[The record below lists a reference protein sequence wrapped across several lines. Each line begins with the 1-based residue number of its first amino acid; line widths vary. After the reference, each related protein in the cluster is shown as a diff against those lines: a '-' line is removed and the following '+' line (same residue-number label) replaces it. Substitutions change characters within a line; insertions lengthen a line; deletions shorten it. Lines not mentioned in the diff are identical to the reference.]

1 MISII
6 VPVYNAEKT
15 LRQCVDSI
23 LSQEYKDFELLLVDD
38 GSKDKSPDICD
49 EYAEK
54 DNHIKVLH
62 KPNGGVSS
70 ARNLGLDYAKGEWIT
85 FVDSDDYISA
95 VFFHGVECCKQ
106 QLLITGFRDEIDGKV
121 YESVKMSSAI
131 YRDAE
136 EVREFIRSQVSSNM
150 VLRGPW
156 GKFYRHELI
165 GNQRFNTDMKLGEDT
180 CFVFDYLAKCKTI
193 EVDASSYYVIRRGTI
208 PDAIKYKSSVDYA
221 VRSLNYVWESYKR
234 MENYHQLGHK
244 SFNTFIGYYKLM
256 CKQEWKKNLSAWYRN
271 PRVYGMSEYVFQG
284 ELSLSVIKYHLIR
297 FISLFINNPF
307 FYNWF
312 WQTLLSHGFAAEL
325 FQIWG
330 REIR

>member
-15 LRQCVDSI
+15 LRQCLDSI

-38 GSKDKSPDICD
+38 GSKDKSPAICD

-85 FVDSDDYISA
+85 YIDSDDYISA
-95 VFFHGVECCKQ
+95 DFFHGVECCKH

-121 YESVKMSSAI
+121 YENVKMSSAI

-136 EVREFIRSQVSSNM
+136 DVRDFIRAQVTSNM

-156 GKFYRHELI
+156 GKFYRRELI
-165 GNQRFNTDMKLGEDT
+165 DNLRFNTEMKLGEDT
-180 CFVFDYLAKCKTI
+180 CFVFDYLAKCNSI
-193 EVDASSYYVIRRGTI
+193 EVDTSSYYVIRRGTI
-208 PDAIKYKSSVDYA
+208 PDAIKYKSSVNYA

-234 MENYHQLGHK
+234 MEKKHQLGHK
-244 SFNTFIGYYKLM
+244 CFNPYIGYFKLI
-256 CKQEWKKNLSAWYRN
+256 CKQEWKHHLARWYRN
-271 PRVYGMSEYVFQG
+271 PRVYKLYIYVSQG
-284 ELSLSVIKYHLIR
+284 ELSLSIIKYCLIR
-297 FISLFINNPF
+297 FLSLF
-307 FYNWF
+307 
-312 WQTLLSHGFAAEL
+312 LH
-325 FQIWG
+325 
-330 REIR
+330 R